1 MRLIKKEVS
10 SKNLKGAKI
19 AGAPPISEFCDVD
32 DVLLCCNAKMD
43 ELSSLKKC
51 LERYRE
57 WSSSEINMEKSS
69 MFPSKSVCQQF
80 LNQVKC
86 VAISKTKYLGVCY
99 FI

>member
-19 AGAPPISEFCDVD
+19 AGAPPISKFCDAD
-32 DVLLCCNAKMD
+32 DVLLCCNAKMH
-43 ELSSLKKC
+43 ELPSLKKC

-57 WSSSEINMEKSS
+57 WSCSEINMESS
-69 MFPSKSVCQQF
+69 GMFPFKSVCLQF

-99 FI
+99 F

>member
-10 SKNLKGAKI
+10 TKNLKGAKI
-19 AGAPPISEFCDVD
+19 AGAPPISKFCDAD

-51 LERYRE
+51 LERYRK
-57 WSSSEINMEKSS
+57 WSSSKINMVSS
-69 MFPSKSVCQQF
+69 GMFPSKSVCQQF

-86 VAISKTKYLGVCY
+86 VAISKTKYVGVCY
-99 FI
+99 F